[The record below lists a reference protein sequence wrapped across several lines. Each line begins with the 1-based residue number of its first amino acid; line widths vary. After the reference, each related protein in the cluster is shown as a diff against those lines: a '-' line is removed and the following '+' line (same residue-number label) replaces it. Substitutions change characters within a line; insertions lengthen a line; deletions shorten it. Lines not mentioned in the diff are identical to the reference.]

1 MKKEF
6 RLSFSTALIA
16 VVAMLFS
23 GAVVADVSNQEL
35 SKRLERIERMV
46 SAKLLLDMSNQIQQ
60 LQDEN
65 RKLRG
70 ELDEAT
76 VALAK
81 IKQSQEDQFADV
93 VKRQKDLYS
102 DIDRR
107 LYKLEVGEVR
117 ENVQPINREGGEQ
130 KPVETIEQR
139 QVQHSEATQGG
150 VDIGSEVSAYKA
162 AFELLREG
170 RYQLAAD
177 KFARFLQVYPNGT
190 YADNAQYWLGEAN
203 YVVRNFEQAK
213 QDFKKV
219 VENFPKSQKV
229 SDAMLKIGYIYYE
242 EGNWAEAKKSL
253 QAVKDRYPNSTAAN
267 LANNRLVRMSREG
280 R

>member
-1 MKKEF
+1 MINKF
-6 RLSFSTALIA
+6 RLSLVSVLIA
-16 VVAMLFS
+16 AVAVFFS
-23 GAVVADVSNQEL
+23 GTVAAQSNKEI
-35 SKRLERIERMV
+35 SKRLDRIERMV
-46 SAKLLLDMSNQIQQ
+46 SSKLLLDMSNQIQQ
-60 LQDEN
+60 LQDEV

-76 VALAK
+76 VALEK
-81 IKQSQEDQFADV
+81 IKQSQQDQFADV

-117 ENVQPINREGGEQ
+117 QNVQPINRDGEE

-139 QVQHSEATQGG
+139 QVKHSPATQGG

-170 RYQLAAD
+170 RYQQAAD
-177 KFARFLQVYPNGT
+177 KFTRFLQVYPDGT

-213 QDFKKV
+213 QDFTKV

-242 EGNWAEAKKSL
+242 EGNWKEAKKNL
-253 QAVKDRYPNSTAAN
+253 QAVKDRFPNSTAAN

>member
-1 MKKEF
+1 MNREF
-6 RLSFSTALIA
+6 RTALLTIMA
-16 VVAMLFS
+16 AFALLLS
-23 GAVVADVSNQEL
+23 GAAAADTSNKEL
-35 SKRLERIERMV
+35 SKRMARIERMV
-46 SAKLLLDMSNQIQQ
+46 SSKLLLDMSNQIQQ
-60 LQDEN
+60 LQDEV

-70 ELDEAT
+70 ELDET
-76 VALAK
+76 TIALEK
-81 IKQSQEDQFADV
+81 LKKEQRDQFADV

-117 ENVQPINREGGEQ
+117 ENVQPINRDGVQ

-139 QVQHSEATQGG
+139 QVQHSPATQGG

-177 KFARFLQVYPNGT
+177 KFTRFLQVYPSGT

-242 EGNWAEAKKSL
+242 EGNWEEAKKNL
-253 QAVKDRYPNSTAAN
+253 QAVKDRYPNTTAAN
-267 LANNRLVRMSREG
+267 LANNRLVRMKREG

>member
-1 MKKEF
+1 MNCKF
-6 RLSFSTALIA
+6 GLRISTLLIA
-16 VVAMLFS
+16 GVAMLVS
-23 GAVVADVSNQEL
+23 GVVMAEPNNKALE
-35 SKRLERIERMV
+35 KRVDRIERMV
-46 SAKLLLDMSNQIQQ
+46 SSKLLLEMSNQIQQ
-60 LQDEN
+60 LQSEM

-70 ELDEAT
+70 ELDEAAQT
-76 VALAK
+76 LSK
-81 IKQSQEDQFADV
+81 IKSNQNNQFDAV
-93 VKRQKDLYS
+93 VKRQKELYS

-107 LYKLEVGEVR
+107 LHKLEVGEVR
-117 ENVQPINREGGEQ
+117 ENVQPINRDGEE
-130 KPVETIEQR
+130 KPVETMQQR
-139 QVQHSEATQGG
+139 KVQHSEATQGG

-177 KFARFLQVYPNGT
+177 KFTKFLQVYPSGS

-219 VENFPKSQKV
+219 VQDFPKSQKV
-229 SDAMLKIGYIYYE
+229 ADAMLKIGYIYYE
-242 EGNWAEAKKSL
+242 EGNWKEAEKNL
-253 QAVKDRYPNSTAAN
+253 QALKDRYPQSTAAN
-267 LANNRLVRMSREG
+267 LANNRLMRMKREN

>member
-1 MKKEF
+1 MVRYF
-6 RLSFSTALIA
+6 GLRSAAALIA
-16 VVAMLFS
+16 AIVVMFS
-23 GAVVADVSNQEL
+23 ATVAAETTNKDL
-35 SKRLERIERMV
+35 AKRLDRIERMV
-46 SAKLLLDMSNQIQQ
+46 SSKLLVDMSNQIQQ
-60 LQDEN
+60 LQDEV

-76 VALAK
+76 VALQK
-81 IKQSQEDQFADV
+81 VKQSQQDQFNDV

-117 ENVQPINREGGEQ
+117 QNVQPINRDGEE

-139 QVQHSEATQGG
+139 KVQHSPATQGG

-177 KFARFLQVYPNGT
+177 KFARFLQVYPDGT

-203 YVVRNFEQAK
+203 YVVRNFDQAK
-213 QDFKKV
+213 EDFKKV
-219 VENFPKSQKV
+219 VDNFPKSQKV

-242 EGNWAEAKKSL
+242 EGNWEEAKKNL
-253 QAVKDRYPNSTAAN
+253 QAVKDKYPNSTAAN
-267 LANNRLVRMSREG
+267 LANNRLMRMKREG

>member
-1 MKKEF
+1 MIKDF
-6 RLSFSTALIA
+6 RVPPLVSVLIA
-16 VVAMLFS
+16 AIVVFFS
-23 GAVVADVSNQEL
+23 GTVAAESNKDI
-35 SKRLERIERMV
+35 SKRLDRIERMV
-46 SAKLLLDMSNQIQQ
+46 SSKLLLDMSNQIQQ
-60 LQDEN
+60 LQDEV

-76 VALAK
+76 VALEK
-81 IKQSQEDQFADV
+81 IKLNQQGQFADV

-117 ENVQPINREGGEQ
+117 EKVQPINRDGEE

-139 QVQHSEATQGG
+139 QVQHSPATQGG

-170 RYQLAAD
+170 RYQQAAD
-177 KFARFLQVYPNGT
+177 KFTRFLQVYPSGT

-219 VENFPKSQKV
+219 VDNFPKSQKV

-242 EGNWAEAKKSL
+242 EGNWQEAKKNL
-253 QAVKDRYPNSTAAN
+253 QAVKDRFPNSTAAN